1 MSNEDVRVICF
12 YLPQFHPIPEN
23 DAAWG
28 KGYTEWRRVVQAR
41 PHFADHYQPRI
52 SADLG
57 FYDLRT
63 PESQIAQAELAKQYG
78 VGGFCYYYFSL
89 GGGRKLLERPINQM
103 FASKKPDYPF
113 CVAWANHHW
122 RANWVGSAEAIAMQT
137 YSEEDAAEL
146 IDDLIPMFKDER
158 YIRVDGKP
166 LFVVYDTRALPDP
179 LKYSEI
185 YRSRAKAAGLDGLY
199 LCRMEKE
206 AVLDPKSIGFDASIE
221 FPPSGVR
228 SVTLDVE
235 PLDPKSGFK
244 GRVND
249 YEQTAFYAINRADT
263 GFDLIRGVMP
273 SWDNTARRPAD
284 DATIFHNASPEA
296 YESWLAEAVEWTKKN
311 RKGDER
317 LVFVNAWNEWGE
329 SAYLEPDLRHGHKYL
344 EATQR
349 VLKGTSGD
357 RYKAISNASYE
368 LNKTELRHASGKTLQ
383 PSKKIVGSIDQIEK
397 RDDKICI
404 SGWGC
409 DQEAASEPL
418 HVLIFEDSKPITVDR
433 TFVYRPD
440 VAKSVAPGATR
451 AGFYV
456 EFKASMLSRSDCGN
470 LKVVLVS
477 PPGKFALLPVPAK
490 V

>member
-1 MSNEDVRVICF
+1 MTNEKVRVICF

-28 KGYTEWRRVVQAR
+28 KGYTEWRRVVQSR
-41 PHFADHYQPRI
+41 PHFAEHYQPRI

-57 FYDLRT
+57 FYDLRL
-63 PESQIAQAELAKQYG
+63 PESQIAQAELAARYG
-78 VGGFCYYYFSL
+78 ISGFCYYYYSL
-89 GGGRKLLERPINQM
+89 GNGRRLLERPLNQM
-103 FASKKPDYPF
+103 FENKKIDFPF

-122 RANWVGSAEAIAMQT
+122 RANWVGSAEALAIQT
-137 YSEEDAAEL
+137 YSEEDARAL
-146 IDDLIPMFKDER
+146 IEDLIPMFKDQR
-158 YIRVDGKP
+158 YIKVDGKP

-185 YRSRAKAAGLDGLY
+185 YRAGARAAGFEDLY

-228 SVTLDVE
+228 SATMQVE

-244 GRVND
+244 GSVND

-263 GFDLIRGVMP
+263 GFNLIRGVMP
-273 SWDNTARRPAD
+273 SWDNSARRPAD
-284 DATIFHNASPEA
+284 DATIFHGSTPEA
-296 YESWLAEAVEWTKKN
+296 YESWLAESVEWTKQHH
-311 RKGDER
+311 RGEER

-329 SAYLEPDLRHGHKYL
+329 SAYLEPDLKNGHKYL

-349 VLKGTSGD
+349 VINGTPGP
-357 RYKAISNASYE
+357 RYRALTNASYE
-368 LNKTELRHASGKTLQ
+368 LNKTELRHVSGRTLQ
-383 PSKKIVGSIDQIEK
+383 PSKKIVGSVDQIEK

-404 SGWGC
+404 AGWGC

-418 HVLIFEDSKPITVDR
+418 HVLIFENSNPVAIER
-433 TFVYRPD
+433 TFAYRPD
-440 VAKSVAPGATR
+440 VAKSVAPGASR

-456 EFKASMLSRSDCGN
+456 EFKASLLARPDCAN

-477 PPGKFALLPVPAK
+477 PPGKYSLLPVPAK